1 VELNDDYTRSA
12 GYAGYG
18 GRGGGIELRGG
29 AAGGVGV
36 KPFAGLDRPPPLPA
50 QPSALELAARRD
62 KQRRKQDAIDAS
74 FRELP
79 GREDGGGDLGRC
91 WDEEPVGTGVLKS
104 QRQQTLDRAYGKS
117 SSSGGSDGSG
127 GSGGGSSGQRTPPSK
142 KPPRPASSG
151 KKPLPRSRSRSLRAS
166 TR

>member
-1 VELNDDYTRSA
+1 MELNDDYTRSA
-12 GYAGYG
+12 GYA

-36 KPFAGLDRPPPLPA
+36 KPYTGLNRPPPLPA

-79 GREDGGGDLGRC
+79 GREDGEGDLGRS

-104 QRQQTLDRAYGKS
+104 QRQQTLHRAYGKS
-117 SSSGGSDGSG
+117 NSSG
-127 GSGGGSSGQRTPPSK
+127 GSGGGSSGQRTPPNK

-166 TR
+166 TW

>member
-12 GYAGYG
+12 GYA

-36 KPFAGLDRPPPLPA
+36 KPYTGLNRPPPLPA

-79 GREDGGGDLGRC
+79 GREDGEGDLGRS

-127 GSGGGSSGQRTPPSK
+127 GSSGGSSGQRTPPSK

-151 KKPLPRSRSRSLRAS
+151 KKP
-166 TR
+166 